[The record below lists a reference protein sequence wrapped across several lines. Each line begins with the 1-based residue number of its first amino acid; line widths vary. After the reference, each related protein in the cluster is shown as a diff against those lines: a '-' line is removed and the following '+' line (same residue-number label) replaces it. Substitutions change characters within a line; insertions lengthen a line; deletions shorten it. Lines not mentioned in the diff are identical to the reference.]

1 MSHPNLH
8 ILIDAAQLILE
19 EIARHPDY
27 QALDYQPDLTIVDA
41 QTALSYLIHATTPL
55 ESFREATPATTV

>member
-8 ILIDAAQLILE
+8 TLIDAAQLIIE
-19 EIARHPDY
+19 EIAKHPDY

-41 QTALSYLIHATTPL
+41 QTALCYSKCEL
-55 ESFREATPATTV
+55 ESNQQPLIIPKASM

>member
-19 EIARHPDY
+19 EIARHPDFE
-27 QALDYQPDLTIVDA
+27 ALDYQPDLTLGDA
-41 QTALSYLIHATTPL
+41 QTALSYLKCEL
-55 ESFREATPATTV
+55 ETNQKPSVSSKSSP